1 MKKIV
6 TTSFLAT
13 AIASLT
19 ILSSC
24 GNNKVSTPTTTTND
38 STQAATTATD
48 GNTIK
53 VRDFDEIEVSCAAEV
68 VYVAGGGNPVVIVT
82 TDNET
87 RKNVVVEV
95 HERQLHL
102 GVKGNNNYD
111 QLKFEVHGTS
121 KLDDIEIMGACSFTN
136 KGQLN
141 PRDLDI
147 DCTGASSVTLNN
159 ISCTELNIDCSGAS
173 KANIADISCD
183 ELDLTSTG
191 ASTITV
197 VGRCLNAEYEA
208 NGASTID
215 ATNMRSTKIIK
226 VQSAGASTIKTQ

>member
-13 AIASLT
+13 VIVGMT
-19 ILSSC
+19 TLSSC
-24 GNNKVSTPTTTTND
+24 GNNKVSTPTTATNGSAQE
-38 STQAATTATD
+38 STPASD
-48 GNTIK
+48 GNIIK

-121 KLDDIEIMGACSFTN
+121 KLDDIEIMGACSFSN

-147 DCTGASSVTLNN
+147 DCSGASSVTINN
-159 ISCTELNIDCSGAS
+159 ISCTELNVDCSGAS
-173 KANIADISCD
+173 KADITDISCD

-191 ASTITV
+191 ASTITIS
-197 VGRCLNAEYEA
+197 GRCLNAEYEA

-215 ATNMRSTKIIK
+215 ATNMRSTKIRK
-226 VQSAGASTIKTQ
+226 MQSAGASTIKVQ